1 MREDEPWPDTVRR
14 SEPRAERAEPP
25 SREDLLAPPTQV
37 VADRDTYLG
46 QGRHD
51 VGRRISD
58 DQVELFVTGD
68 AAPSLQREIE
78 QHASEFIAVH
88 DVGASASLRLLAG
101 LGTAAQAPVQK
112 LTIRRQGYGL
122 ALAVLQ
128 FVEVPLSAGGAV
140 RVYSTEASADGPTRQ
155 ALARTLLAH
164 SRLGVLVTGE
174 VPAHAV
180 AAALQPLREAIARGP
195 WKNREL
201 LIVPLGS
208 SAALA
213 SQASALSAGS
223 SVAVQI
229 TPQAIKPKH
238 IWTFIAGAWNRLNGA
253 AGSAR
258 SVEADIERVAPV
270 PAAPPV
276 PMHDAPTLPA
286 SFAPTVQ
293 AALPRERPGSAA
305 TATAPYPTL
314 PAAPAPLQAAPPH
327 ASALSAGSP
336 IYGTALQPATRPM
349 PMPGSTSW
357 QDYVERCMA
366 IKGTVACCV
375 FDIHGAKPL
384 AHAGVAPSAERLA
397 HQGANLLVSALDGSR
412 ALGLGSGQP
421 ELTLSTSGHHLILK
435 PIPGHPGVAVH
446 LVLQASAGNLTL
458 ARMQLERVEAPL

>member
-1 MREDEPWPDTVRR
+1 MRDDEPWPDTVRR
-14 SEPRAERAEPP
+14 GDNRAEGREPA
-25 SREDLLAPPTQV
+25 SREELLAPSTQI
-37 VADRDTYLG
+37 VADRDVYLG
-46 QGRHD
+46 QGQHD

-68 AAPSLQREIE
+68 AAPSLQRELE
-78 QHASEFIAVH
+78 MHASEFIAVH
-88 DVGASASLRLLAG
+88 DVGASASLRLLSGLAG
-101 LGTAAQAPVQK
+101 AAQAMVQK

-122 ALAVLQ
+122 ALAVVQ

-155 ALARTLLAH
+155 ALTRTLLAH

-174 VPAHAV
+174 VPGHAV
-180 AAALQPLREAIARGP
+180 AAALQPLREAITRGP

-229 TPQAIKPKH
+229 TPQAIRPKH

-253 AGSAR
+253 PGSAGALE
-258 SVEADIERVAPV
+258 SDIERAV
-270 PAAPPV
+270 PRPPT
-276 PMHDAPTLPA
+276 PMNEAPTLPA

-293 AALPRERPGSAA
+293 AALSPSPGGPAPEPHAPAAAAAA
-305 TATAPYPTL
+305 TA
-314 PAAPAPLQAAPPH
+314 
-327 ASALSAGSP
+327 ASLIQGSP
-336 IYGTALQPATRPM
+336 FVGATPSRAM
-349 PMPGSTSW
+349 PSPGGTSW
-357 QDYVERCMA
+357 RDYVERCMA
-366 IKGTVACCV
+366 IKGTVSCCV

-397 HQGANLLVSALDGSR
+397 HQGANLLTSALDGSR
-412 ALGLGSGQP
+412 ALGLGSSQP
-421 ELTLSTSGHHLILK
+421 ELTLSTSGHHLILR
-435 PIPGHPGVAVH
+435 PIPGHPGVAAH
-446 LVLQASAGNLTL
+446 LVLLASAGNLTL

>member
-14 SEPRAERAEPP
+14 SEPRAESAEPL
-25 SREDLLAPPTQV
+25 SREELLAPPTQV

-58 DQVELFVTGD
+58 DQIELFVTGD

-101 LGTAAQAPVQK
+101 LASAAQATVQK

-128 FVEVPLSAGGAV
+128 FVEVPLSAGGSV

-174 VPAHAV
+174 VPPHAV
-180 AAALQPLREAIARGP
+180 AVALQPLREAIARGP

-253 AGSAR
+253 AGNAR
-258 SVEADIERVAPV
+258 SVEADIERVAP
-270 PAAPPV
+270 APTQ

-293 AALPRERPGSAA
+293 AAFPREHPGSHAA
-305 TATAPYPTL
+305 AGTAPYPTL
-314 PAAPAPLQAAPPH
+314 PTAPLHSAPQH
-327 ASALSAGSP
+327 ASMPIAGSP
-336 IYGTALQPATRPM
+336 IVGAALQPATRPM
-349 PMPGSTSW
+349 PAPGGTSW

-397 HQGANLLVSALDGSR
+397 HQGANLLTSALDGSR
-412 ALGLGSGQP
+412 ALGLGSSQP
-421 ELTLSTSGHHLILK
+421 ELALSTSGHHLLLR

-446 LVLQASAGNLTL
+446 LVLLASAGNLTL
-458 ARMQLERVEAPL
+458 ARMQLERVEAPQ